1 MNMKFST
8 KFIIILFVV
17 LLILAVFLY
26 SLNDLTKKQQ
36 EEESRSEMF
45 NSFNT
50 DIYNL
55 RDKHDQALLSDCP
68 NLLIDKGNVLLL
80 YNTTAV
86 AENQLV
92 KTFKN
97 MSEYQQYVSEQ
108 QSAGKQ
114 CPLLYL
120 RQEVTTQGQE
130 VYRMYTEATMS
141 PANTMNPSHIP
152 SPEPAPT
159 VGTTTIAQNMV
170 GQGTAQGTVGTV
182 ARQEWG
188 QQGRP
193 PMPPPFLESVPI
205 WDLHHQP
212 PLYVEGGLPALPMER
227 RPAGVIEARDAV
239 TDTNPRFN
247 QTGLNS
253 YDPYGLYVGRFTD
266 VDVLHKKTADA
277 SQGLSANAAD
287 PNWGG
292 VMYTQQLVRDNQ
304 YSGSEVQRA
313 IYPNLGFV

>member
-1 MNMKFST
+1 MKFST
-8 KFIIILFVV
+8 RFVVILFSI
-17 LLILAVFLY
+17 LFILAVFLY

-36 EEESRSEMF
+36 EEEESRSEMF

-50 DIYNL
+50 DTYNL

-68 NLLIDKGNVLLL
+68 NLLVDKGDILLL

-97 MSEYQQYVSEQ
+97 MHEYQQYVSEQ

-141 PANTMNPSHIP
+141 PSMGPNTTGLTNGGGSGMIHVP

-159 VGTTTIAQNMV
+159 VGTTTISLVSLESQNF
-170 GQGTAQGTVGTV
+170 
-182 ARQEWG
+182 G

-227 RPAGVIEARDAV
+227 RPPGVIEARDAV

-266 VDVLHKKTADA
+266 VDVLHKKTADV

-292 VMYTQQLVRDNQ
+292 VMYTQQLVRDHE
-304 YSGSEVQRA
+304 YGGSEVQRA
-313 IYPNLGFV
+313 IYPQMGFV

>member
-1 MNMKFST
+1 MKFST

-55 RDKHDQALLSDCP
+55 RDKHDQAMLSDCP
-68 NLLIDKGNVLLL
+68 NLLVDKGDVLFL
-80 YNTTAV
+80 YNTTA
-86 AENQLV
+86 ASENQLV

-97 MSEYQQYVSEQ
+97 MHEYQQYVSEQ
-108 QSAGKQ
+108 QSAGKK

-141 PANTMNPSHIP
+141 PSFGQPNQSNGTMNPAHIP

-159 VGTTTIAQNMV
+159 VGTTTIAQ
-170 GQGTAQGTVGTV
+170 AH
-182 ARQEWG
+182 QENGAWG

-227 RPAGVIEARDAV
+227 RPAGVIEAKDAV

-313 IYPNLGFV
+313 IYPQMGFV

>member
-1 MNMKFST
+1 MKLKFST
-8 KFIIILFVV
+8 RFLITLFV
-17 LLILAVFLY
+17 LLFILAVFLY

-50 DIYNL
+50 DVYNL
-55 RDKHDQALLSDCP
+55 RDKNDIQTLSECP
-68 NLLIDKGNVLLL
+68 NLLVDKGNVLML

-97 MSEYQQYVSEQ
+97 MNEYQQYISEQ

-130 VYRMYTEATMS
+130 VYRMYTEATMGPS
-141 PANTMNPSHIP
+141 GPSGTMNPAHIP
-152 SPEPAPT
+152 SPEPMPT
-159 VGTTTIAQNMV
+159 LGTTTIAQD
-170 GQGTAQGTVGTV
+170 QA
-182 ARQEWG
+182 WG

-193 PMPPPFLESVPI
+193 PMPPPFLESVPV

-212 PLYVEGGLPALPMER
+212 PLYVEGGLPALPMEM
-227 RPAGVIEARDAV
+227 RPQGVIEARDAV

-287 PNWGG
+287 ANWGG
-292 VMYTQQLVRDNQ
+292 VMYTQQLVRDHQ
-304 YSGSEVQRA
+304 YGGSEVQRA
-313 IYPNLGFV
+313 IYPNMGFV